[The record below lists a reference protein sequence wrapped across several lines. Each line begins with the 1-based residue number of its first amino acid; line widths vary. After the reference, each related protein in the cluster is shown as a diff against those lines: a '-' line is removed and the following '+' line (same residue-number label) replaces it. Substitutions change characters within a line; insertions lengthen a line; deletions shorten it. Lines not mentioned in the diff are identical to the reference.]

1 LGAGAQR
8 VRSHHD
14 PLAVG
19 GQDQQIA
26 GLCARRAA
34 GLVEVLEVHRGQ
46 GSELLDLALSEPN
59 AGLAADRIA
68 RVLVAAARAL
78 QRAQLAQ
85 PVRVALDR
93 QIQRRVGGM
102 QVPHPGRPVRP
113 PPHAYGP
120 EHRLQRAPVT
130 ILHAAADHSLIASD
144 LLKPRLAQGAQRQM
158 IIEQAAQQLPPVNI
172 KMLLKLGMRQAG
184 GVGPIKEADQR
195 LELLPAGD
203 KGTAGR
209 LARRAAAAAP
219 ARGFGCSLAVSL
231 PGGQDF
237 TARGVKFATTGVEIG
252 DHAGHL
258 RGRRG
263 IRATPTSTPDLRVL
277 APAHQPR
284 NPPQTAQNVKT
295 PASASANGS
304 TPGNRP
310 PDSPKTVTPRPGAT
324 ASKPRI
330 YRGFTVSSAR
340 PRVP

>member
-1 LGAGAQR
+1 
-8 VRSHHD
+8 
-14 PLAVG
+14 
-19 GQDQQIA
+19 
-26 GLCARRAA
+26 
-34 GLVEVLEVHRGQ
+34 
-46 GSELLDLALSEPN
+46 
-59 AGLAADRIA
+59 
-68 RVLVAAARAL
+68 
-78 QRAQLAQ
+78 
-85 PVRVALDR
+85 VRVALDR

-120 EHRLQRAPVT
+120 EHRLQRAHVT
-130 ILHAAADHSLIASD
+130 ILHAAADHSLIAGD

-158 IIEQAAQQLPPVNI
+158 ITEQAAQQLPPVNI
-172 KMLLKLGMRQAG
+172 NMLLKLGMRQAG

-195 LELLPAGD
+195 LEPLPAGD

-209 LARRAAAAAP
+209 LARRAAATAP
-219 ARGFGCSLAVSL
+219 ARGCGCGLAVNL

-263 IRATPTSTPDLRVL
+263 ITATPTSTPDIRLL

-284 NPPQTAQNVKT
+284 NPPQTGQNVKT
-295 PASASANGS
+295 PATASANGS
-304 TPGNRP
+304 TPGNHP
-310 PDSPKTVTPRPGAT
+310 PDSPQDRHSAPGVTAPNP
-324 ASKPRI
+324 
-330 YRGFTVSSAR
+330 VSTRDSLSAQPA